1 MPLSLDDLAVF
12 VHVSKISFTSARL
25 TVGLS
30 SGGGGGGELL
40 VVKLPSSR
48 TLVAEDD
55 ILQPNPEIE

>member
-30 SGGGGGGELL
+30 GDGGGLL

>member
-30 SGGGGGGELL
+30 SGGGGGELL